1 MNHRRLLALLTAA
14 VIIISAFSGCG
25 RAKKTPQEE
34 PETSSSAA
42 EAAPSKEEEEN
53 ASSSEAPPQPDPETL
68 PEGVAGLAFDAFKA
82 LDVKKMERYIAGMDK
97 VSALVNDDTRQSAA
111 FITRDLSCTIG
122 DARVEGDRAYVKA
135 QITNR
140 DFSGV
145 VASLLPTLLFWT
157 AQNPQATQAE
167 TAAFFSEKLADSL
180 EGAGGDPVTKEVEVE
195 LLRDGDSWKLNL
207 DAQTADALFGGM
219 LGGMGALT
227 EQFGLSGVSAQ

>member
-1 MNHRRLLALLTAA
+1 MNYRRLLALLIAA
-14 VIIISAFSGCG
+14 AIVTAFSGCG
-25 RAKKTPQEE
+25 RAKKTPQGE

-42 EAAPSKEEEEN
+42 EAAPSEEEEEK
-53 ASSSEAPPQPDPETL
+53 ASSSEAPPQPDPKTL

-82 LDVKKMERYIAGMDK
+82 LDVEKMEQYIAGMDK
-97 VSALVNDDTRQSAA
+97 VSTLVNDDTRQSAA

-122 DARVEGDRAYVKA
+122 DARVEGDKAYVKA
-135 QITNR
+135 RITNH

-145 VASLLPTLLFWT
+145 VAALLPTLLFWT

-167 TAAFFSEKLADSL
+167 IVTFFSEKLADSL

-219 LGGMGALT
+219 LGSMGALT
-227 EQFGLSGVSAQ
+227 EQFGLPGVSAQ

>member
-1 MNHRRLLALLTAA
+1 MNHRRLLAVLTAA
-14 VIIISAFSGCG
+14 AIVTAFSGCG
-25 RAKKTPQEE
+25 RAKKMPQEE
-34 PETSSSAA
+34 PETSSAVS
-42 EAAPSKEEEEN
+42 EAAPSEEEKE
-53 ASSSEAPPQPDPETL
+53 SLSEAPPQPDPETL

-82 LDVKKMERYIAGMDK
+82 LDVERMERYIAGMDK
-97 VSALVNDDTRQSAA
+97 VSALMNDDTRKSAA
-111 FITRDLSCTIG
+111 FITRDLSCAIG
-122 DARVEGDRAYVKA
+122 DVRVEGDKAYVKA
-135 QITNR
+135 RITNH

-167 TAAFFSEKLADSL
+167 IVTFFSEKLADSL

-219 LGGMGALT
+219 LGSMGALT
-227 EQFGLSGVSAQ
+227 EQFGLPGISAQQ